1 MKFIGGNRANRL
13 KRRELLK
20 RIAQASALIFLG
32 PSQIAWG
39 AKLMAVRIWPAE
51 DYTRVT
57 LESDQVLKVSHQLLT
72 NPHRLVV
79 DVEGLELNNTIKE
92 LVAKVNSNDP
102 YIAQVRVGQ
111 FQPKVVRLVFDLKE
125 SIQPQLFTLDPVGSY
140 QNRLVFDLYPTV
152 ANDPLMELVR
162 QSAKK
167 EAALDADDP
176 IAAIARREAQ
186 KAEANKSIKP
196 NEIAKSDNK
205 SDSKSGKSSHRR
217 LLTIAIDPGHGG
229 EDPGAIG
236 KRGSR
241 EKDIVLSISRRLKQ
255 KIEAEPD
262 MRSYLTRDGDYFVPL
277 HVRVNKAR
285 RVQADLFV
293 SIHAD
298 AFVKPHARGA
308 SVFALSQQGATSTAA
323 RWLANKENS
332 ADLIGGLNI
341 KTQDKQVAQLLLD
354 MSTTAQI
361 KDSLKLGDAVLK
373 QIGGFA
379 KLHKPQVEQASF
391 AVLKAPDVPSI
402 LIETAFISNPE
413 EEARLND
420 HEYQEQIAQAILRGI
435 RSYFAKNP
443 PVAKSRQI

>member
-1 MKFIGGNRANRL
+1 MKFIRRHA
-13 KRRELLK
+13 KRREVLK
-20 RIAQASALIFLG
+20 RIAQTTALIFLG
-32 PSQIAWG
+32 PSQLAWG
-39 AKLMAVRIWPAE
+39 AKLLAVRMWPAE

-57 LESDQVLKVSHQLLT
+57 LESDEVLKVSHQLLT

-79 DVEGLELNNTIKE
+79 DVEGLELTSTLKE
-92 LVAKVNSNDP
+92 LVAKVKSNDP
-102 YIAQVRVGQ
+102 YVAQVRVGQ
-111 FQPKVVRLVFDLKE
+111 YQPKVVRLVFDLKE
-125 SIQPQLFTLDPVGSY
+125 SIQPQLFSLDPVGDY

-152 ANDPLMELVR
+152 ASDPLMDLVR

-167 EAALDADDP
+167 AAELDAEDP
-176 IAAIARREAQ
+176 IGAIARRESQ
-186 KAEANKSIKP
+186 
-196 NEIAKSDNK
+196 KSDPK
-205 SDSKSGKSSHRR
+205 SDGKESKPSHRR

-241 EKDIVLSISRRLKQ
+241 EKDIVLAISRRLKD
-255 KIEAEPD
+255 KVEREPD

-285 RVQADLFV
+285 RVRADLFV

-298 AFVKPHARGA
+298 AFVRPHARGA

-323 RWLANKENS
+323 RWLANKENG

-341 KTQDKQVAQLLLD
+341 KTQDRQVAQLLLD

-379 KLHKPQVEQASF
+379 KLHKKQVEQASF

-420 HEYQEQIAQAILRGI
+420 HEYQDQIAEAILKGI
-435 RSYFAKNP
+435 RNYFAKNP

>member
-1 MKFIGGNRANRL
+1 MKFIGGNRTNRF

-20 RIAQASALIFLG
+20 RIAQTSALIFLG

-57 LESDQVLKVSHQLLT
+57 LESDQVLKVNHQLLT

-125 SIQPQLFTLDPVGSY
+125 SIQPQLFTLDPVGTY

-176 IAAIARREAQ
+176 IGAIAKRESQ
-186 KAEANKSIKP
+186 KTETIKP
-196 NEIAKSDNK
+196 NQ
-205 SDSKSGKSSHRR
+205 SDSKPTKPSHRR

-241 EKDIVLSISRRLKQ
+241 EKDIVLAISRRLKQ

-341 KTQDKQVAQLLLD
+341 KTQDRQVAQLLLD

>member
-1 MKFIGGNRANRL
+1 MKFIPRNA
-13 KRRELLK
+13 KRRDLLK
-20 RIAQASALIFLG
+20 KIAQASALVFFG
-32 PSQIAWG
+32 PTQLAFG
-39 AKLMAVRIWPAE
+39 AKLLAVRMWPAE

-57 LESDQVLKVSHQLLT
+57 LESDEVLKVSHQLLT

-79 DVEGLELNNTIKE
+79 DVEGLELTNTLKE
-92 LVAKVNSNDP
+92 LVAKVKSNDP
-102 YIAQVRVGQ
+102 YVSQVRVGQ

-125 SIQPQLFTLDPVGSY
+125 SIQPQLFSLEPVGSY

-152 ANDPLMELVR
+152 ANDPLMDLVR
-162 QSAKK
+162 SSSKK
-167 EAALDADDP
+167 SAALDLEDP
-176 IAAIARREAQ
+176 IGAIARKEALKQ
-186 KAEANKSIKP
+186 DKQDGHGAHKADPKSPYK
-196 NEIAKSDNK
+196 
-205 SDSKSGKSSHRR
+205 R

-241 EKDIVLSISRRLKQ
+241 EKDIVLAISRKLKE
-255 KIEAEPD
+255 KIEQEPD

-277 HVRVNKAR
+277 HTRVNKAR

-293 SIHAD
+293 SVHAD
-298 AFVKPHARGA
+298 AFIQSHAKGA

-323 RWLANKENS
+323 RWLANKENN

-341 KTQDKQVAQLLLD
+341 KSQDKQVAQLLLD

-379 KLHKPQVEQASF
+379 KLHKKHVEQASF

-420 HEYQEQIAQAILRGI
+420 VEYQEQIASAILKGI

>member
-1 MKFIGGNRANRL
+1 MKFIRRDA
-13 KRRELLK
+13 KRREVLK
-20 RIAQASALIFLG
+20 RIAQASALVFLG
-32 PSQIAWG
+32 PPQIAWG
-39 AKLMAVRIWPAE
+39 AKLLAVRMWPAE

-57 LESDQVLKVSHQLLT
+57 LESDEVLKVSHQLLA

-79 DVEGLELNNTIKE
+79 DVEGLELTPTLKE
-92 LVAKVNSNDP
+92 LVAKVKSNDP
-102 YIAQVRVGQ
+102 YVAQVRVGQ
-111 FQPKVVRLVFDLKE
+111 YQPKVVRLVFDLKE
-125 SIQPQLFTLDPVGSY
+125 SIQPQLFTLDPVGDY

-152 ANDPLMELVR
+152 ASDPLMDLVR

-167 EAALDADDP
+167 AADLEAEDP
-176 IAAIARREAQ
+176 IGAIARRESQ
-186 KAEANKSIKP
+186 KPDAKESHKESKP
-196 NEIAKSDNK
+196 
-205 SDSKSGKSSHRR
+205 SHRR

-241 EKDIVLSISRRLKQ
+241 EKDIVLAISRRLKE
-255 KIEAEPD
+255 KVEREPD

-285 RVQADLFV
+285 RVRADLFV

-298 AFVKPHARGA
+298 AFVRPHARGA
-308 SVFALSQQGATSTAA
+308 SVFALSQQGATSSAA
-323 RWLANKENS
+323 RWLANKENG

-341 KTQDKQVAQLLLD
+341 KTQDRQVAQLLLD

-379 KLHKPQVEQASF
+379 RLHKKQVEQASF

-420 HEYQEQIAQAILRGI
+420 HEYQDQIAEAILKGI
-435 RSYFAKNP
+435 RNYFAKNP

>member
-1 MKFIGGNRANRL
+1 VGN
-13 KRRELLK
+13 
-20 RIAQASALIFLG
+20 
-32 PSQIAWG
+32 
-39 AKLMAVRIWPAE
+39 
-51 DYTRVT
+51 
-57 LESDQVLKVSHQLLT
+57 
-72 NPHRLVV
+72 
-79 DVEGLELNNTIKE
+79 
-92 LVAKVNSNDP
+92 
-102 YIAQVRVGQ
+102 
-111 FQPKVVRLVFDLKE
+111 
-125 SIQPQLFTLDPVGSY
+125 Y

-152 ANDPLMELVR
+152 AHDPLMELVR

-167 EAALDADDP
+167 EAALDAEDP
-176 IAAIARREAQ
+176 IGAIARREAQ
-186 KAEANKSIKP
+186 KAERSKP
-196 NEIAKSDNK
+196 NEIAKPDSKADNK
-205 SDSKSGKSSHRR
+205 AAKPSHRR

-241 EKDIVLSISRRLKQ
+241 EKDIVLAISRRLKQ

-262 MRSYLTRDGDYFVPL
+262 MRTYLTRDGDYFVPL

-298 AFVKPHARGA
+298 AFIKPHARGA

-413 EEARLND
+413 EEIRLND
-420 HEYQEQIAQAILRGI
+420 HVYQEQIAQAILRGI
-435 RSYFAKNP
+435 RNYFAKNP

>member
-1 MKFIGGNRANRL
+1 MKFISRNA
-13 KRRELLK
+13 KRRDLLK
-20 RIAQASALIFLG
+20 KIAQASALVFLG
-32 PSQIAWG
+32 PTQLAFG
-39 AKLMAVRIWPAE
+39 AKLLAVRMWPAE

-57 LESDQVLKVSHQLLT
+57 LESDEVLKVSHQLLT

-79 DVEGLELNNTIKE
+79 DVEGLELTNTLKE
-92 LVAKVNSNDP
+92 LVAKVKSNDP
-102 YIAQVRVGQ
+102 YVSQVRVGQ

-125 SIQPQLFTLDPVGSY
+125 SIQPQLFSLEPVGSY

-152 ANDPLMELVR
+152 ANDPLMDLVR
-162 QSAKK
+162 HSSKK
-167 EAALDADDP
+167 SAALDLEDP
-176 IAAIARREAQ
+176 IGAIARKEALKQ
-186 KAEANKSIKP
+186 DKDGHSTHKTDP
-196 NEIAKSDNK
+196 
-205 SDSKSGKSSHRR
+205 KSSYKR

-236 KRGSR
+236 KSGSR
-241 EKDIVLSISRRLKQ
+241 EKDIVLAIARKLKE
-255 KIEAEPD
+255 KIEQEPD

-277 HVRVNKAR
+277 HTRVNKAR

-293 SIHAD
+293 SVHAD
-298 AFVKPHARGA
+298 AFVQPHAKGA

-323 RWLANKENS
+323 RWLANKENN

-341 KTQDKQVAQLLLD
+341 KSQDKQVAQLLLD

-373 QIGGFA
+373 QIGSFA
-379 KLHKPQVEQASF
+379 KLHKKNVEQASF

-420 HEYQEQIAQAILRGI
+420 IEYQEQIASAILNGI

>member
-1 MKFIGGNRANRL
+1 
-13 KRRELLK
+13 
-20 RIAQASALIFLG
+20 
-32 PSQIAWG
+32 
-39 AKLMAVRIWPAE
+39 
-51 DYTRVT
+51 
-57 LESDQVLKVSHQLLT
+57 
-72 NPHRLVV
+72 LVV

-111 FQPKVVRLVFDLKE
+111 FQPKVVRLVLDLKE

-167 EAALDADDP
+167 EAALDTDDP
-176 IAAIARREAQ
+176 IAAIAKRESQ
-186 KAEANKSIKP
+186 KAEANKPIPPK
-196 NEIAKSDNK
+196 EIARSESKP
-205 SDSKSGKSSHRR
+205 DSKAAKPSHRR

-241 EKDIVLSISRRLKQ
+241 EKDIVLAISRRLKQ

-298 AFVKPHARGA
+298 AFIKPQARGA
-308 SVFALSQQGATSTAA
+308 SVFALSQHGATSTAA

-379 KLHKPQVEQASF
+379 RLHKRQVEQASF

-420 HEYQEQIAQAILRGI
+420 HEYQDQIAQAILRGI

>member
-1 MKFIGGNRANRL
+1 MKFIGGNRTNRL

-20 RIAQASALIFLG
+20 RIAQTSALIFLG

-57 LESDQVLKVSHQLLT
+57 LESDQALRVSHQLLT

-176 IAAIARREAQ
+176 IGAIARRESQ
-186 KAEANKSIKP
+186 KAEANKSNKL
-196 NEIAKSDNK
+196 NEIAKPDGKTDNK
-205 SDSKSGKSSHRR
+205 ATKPSYRR

-236 KRGSR
+236 KRGSQ
-241 EKDIVLSISRRLKQ
+241 EKDIVLAISRRLKQ
-255 KIEAEPD
+255 RIEVEPD

-298 AFVKPHARGA
+298 AFIKPNARGA

-323 RWLANKENS
+323 RWLANKENG

-379 KLHKPQVEQASF
+379 KLHKSQVEQASF

-413 EEARLND
+413 EESRLND
-420 HEYQEQIAQAILRGI
+420 HEYQEQIAQAILKGI

>member
-1 MKFIGGNRANRL
+1 MKFIGGNRASRF

-20 RIAQASALIFLG
+20 RIAQTSALIFLG
-32 PSQIAWG
+32 PGQIAWG

-57 LESDQVLKVSHQLLT
+57 LESDQVLKVNHQLLT

-152 ANDPLMELVR
+152 ANDPLMALVR

-186 KAEANKSIKP
+186 KAEANKP
-196 NEIAKSDNK
+196 NEIAKSDSK
-205 SDSKSGKSSHRR
+205 PDSKSGKSSHRR

-298 AFVKPHARGA
+298 AFIKPHARGA
-308 SVFALSQQGATSTAA
+308 SIFALSQQGATSTAA

>member
-20 RIAQASALIFLG
+20 RIAQTSALIFLG

-39 AKLMAVRIWPAE
+39 AKLVAVRIWPAE

-72 NPHRLVV
+72 NPYRLVV

-125 SIQPQLFTLDPVGSY
+125 SIQPQLFTLDPVGTY

-152 ANDPLMELVR
+152 AHDPLMELVR

-176 IAAIARREAQ
+176 IGAIAKRESQ
-186 KAEANKSIKP
+186 KAEIIKP
-196 NEIAKSDNK
+196 NQ
-205 SDSKSGKSSHRR
+205 SDSKPDSKATKPSHRR

-241 EKDIVLSISRRLKQ
+241 EKDIVLAISRRLKQ

>member
-1 MKFIGGNRANRL
+1 MKFIPRNA
-13 KRRELLK
+13 KRRDLLK
-20 RIAQASALIFLG
+20 KIAQASALVFLG
-32 PSQIAWG
+32 PTQLAFG
-39 AKLMAVRIWPAE
+39 AKLLAVRMWPAE

-57 LESDQVLKVSHQLLT
+57 LESDEVLKVSHQLLT

-79 DVEGLELNNTIKE
+79 DVEGLELTNTLKE
-92 LVAKVNSNDP
+92 LVAKVKSNDP
-102 YIAQVRVGQ
+102 YVSQVRVGQ

-125 SIQPQLFTLDPVGSY
+125 SIQPQLFSLEPVGSY

-152 ANDPLMELVR
+152 ANDPLMDLVR
-162 QSAKK
+162 SSSKK
-167 EAALDADDP
+167 SAALDLEDP
-176 IAAIARREAQ
+176 IGAIARKEALKQ
-186 KAEANKSIKP
+186 DKQDGHGAHKADPKSPYK
-196 NEIAKSDNK
+196 
-205 SDSKSGKSSHRR
+205 R

-241 EKDIVLSISRRLKQ
+241 EKDIVLAISRKLKE
-255 KIEAEPD
+255 KIEQEPD

-277 HVRVNKAR
+277 HTRVNKAR

-293 SIHAD
+293 SVHAD
-298 AFVKPHARGA
+298 AFIQSHAKGA

-323 RWLANKENS
+323 RWLANKENN

-341 KTQDKQVAQLLLD
+341 KSQDKQVAQLLLD

-379 KLHKPQVEQASF
+379 KLHKKHVEQASF

-420 HEYQEQIAQAILRGI
+420 VEYQEQIASAILKGI

>member
-20 RIAQASALIFLG
+20 RIAQTSALIFLG

-39 AKLMAVRIWPAE
+39 AKLVAVRIWPAE

-57 LESDQVLKVSHQLLT
+57 LESDQALKVSHQLLT

-125 SIQPQLFTLDPVGSY
+125 SIQPQLFTLDPVGTY

-152 ANDPLMELVR
+152 ANDPLMDLVR

-167 EAALDADDP
+167 EAALDAEDP

-186 KAEANKSIKP
+186 KAEITKP
-196 NEIAKSDNK
+196 NQ
-205 SDSKSGKSSHRR
+205 SDSKPDSKVAKPSHRR

-241 EKDIVLSISRRLKQ
+241 EKDIVLAISRRLKQ

-341 KTQDKQVAQLLLD
+341 KTKDKQVAQLLLD

-379 KLHKPQVEQASF
+379 KLHKRQVEQASF

-402 LIETAFISNPE
+402 LIETAFISNPQ

>member
-1 MKFIGGNRANRL
+1 MKFIGGNRVNRL

-57 LESDQVLKVSHQLLT
+57 LESDQVLKVNHQLLT

-196 NEIAKSDNK
+196 NEIAKSDKK

-241 EKDIVLSISRRLKQ
+241 EKDIVLSISHRLKQ

-323 RWLANKENS
+323 RWLANKENN

>member
-1 MKFIGGNRANRL
+1 MKFIGGNRVNRL

-32 PSQIAWG
+32 PGQIAWG

-57 LESDQVLKVSHQLLT
+57 LESDQVLKVNHQLLT

-186 KAEANKSIKP
+186 KAEANKP
-196 NEIAKSDNK
+196 NEIAKSDSK
-205 SDSKSGKSSHRR
+205 PDSKSGKSSHRR

-298 AFVKPHARGA
+298 AFIKPHARGA

>member
-1 MKFIGGNRANRL
+1 MKFIARNA
-13 KRRELLK
+13 KRRDLLK
-20 RIAQASALIFLG
+20 NIAKASALLFLG
-32 PSQIAWG
+32 PSQLAFG
-39 AKLMAVRIWPAE
+39 AKLLAVRMWPAE

-57 LESDQVLKVSHQLLT
+57 LESDEILKVSHQLLT

-79 DVEGLELNNTIKE
+79 DVEGLELTNTLKE
-92 LVAKVNSNDP
+92 LVAKVKSNDP
-102 YIAQVRVGQ
+102 YVSQVRVGQ
-111 FQPKVVRLVFDLKE
+111 FQPRVVRLVFDLKE
-125 SIQPQLFTLDPVGSY
+125 SIQPQLFSLEPVGSY

-162 QSAKK
+162 SSSKK
-167 EAALDADDP
+167 SAALDLEDP
-176 IAAIARREAQ
+176 IGAIARKEALKQ
-186 KAEANKSIKP
+186 DKQDKSNKDDSANKSDP
-196 NEIAKSDNK
+196 
-205 SDSKSGKSSHRR
+205 KSSYKR

-241 EKDIVLSISRRLKQ
+241 EKDIVLAIARKLKD
-255 KIEAEPD
+255 KIEQEPD

-277 HVRVNKAR
+277 HTRVNKAR

-293 SIHAD
+293 SVHAD
-298 AFVKPHARGA
+298 AFVQPHAKGA

-323 RWLANKENS
+323 RWLANKENN

-341 KTQDKQVAQLLLD
+341 KSQDKQVAQLLLD

-379 KLHKPQVEQASF
+379 KLHKKHVEQASF

-420 HEYQEQIAQAILRGI
+420 VEYQEQIASAILKGI

>member
-1 MKFIGGNRANRL
+1 MKFIGGNRTNRL

-20 RIAQASALIFLG
+20 RIAQTSALIFLG

-39 AKLMAVRIWPAE
+39 AKLVAVRIWPAE

-125 SIQPQLFTLDPVGSY
+125 SIQPQLFTLDPVGNY

-152 ANDPLMELVR
+152 AHDPLMELVR

-167 EAALDADDP
+167 EAALDAEDP
-176 IAAIARREAQ
+176 IGAIARREAQ
-186 KAEANKSIKP
+186 KEANKP
-196 NEIAKSDNK
+196 NQIAKPDNK
-205 SDSKSGKSSHRR
+205 PDAKAAKPSHRR

-241 EKDIVLSISRRLKQ
+241 EKDIVLAISRRLKQ

-262 MRSYLTRDGDYFVPL
+262 MRTYLTRDGDYFVPL

-298 AFVKPHARGA
+298 AFIKPQARGA
-308 SVFALSQQGATSTAA
+308 SVFALSQHGATSTAA
-323 RWLANKENS
+323 RWLANKENG

>member
-1 MKFIGGNRANRL
+1 MKFIGGNRVNRL

-241 EKDIVLSISRRLKQ
+241 EKDIVLSISHRLKQ

>member
-1 MKFIGGNRANRL
+1 MKFIGGNRVNRL

-196 NEIAKSDNK
+196 NEIANSDNK

-379 KLHKPQVEQASF
+379 KLHKSQVEQASF

>member
-1 MKFIGGNRANRL
+1 MKFIRRDA
-13 KRRELLK
+13 KRREVLK
-20 RIAQASALIFLG
+20 RIAQASALVFLG
-32 PSQIAWG
+32 PPQIAWG
-39 AKLMAVRIWPAE
+39 AKLLAVRMWPAE

-57 LESDQVLKVSHQLLT
+57 LESNEVLKVSHQLLA

-79 DVEGLELNNTIKE
+79 DVEGLELTPTLKE
-92 LVAKVNSNDP
+92 LVAKVKSNDP
-102 YIAQVRVGQ
+102 YVAQVRVGQ
-111 FQPKVVRLVFDLKE
+111 YQPKVVRLVFDLKE
-125 SIQPQLFTLDPVGSY
+125 SIQPQLFTLDPVGDY

-152 ANDPLMELVR
+152 ASDPLMDLVR

-167 EAALDADDP
+167 AADLEAEDP
-176 IAAIARREAQ
+176 IGAIARRESQ
-186 KAEANKSIKP
+186 KPDAKESHKESKP
-196 NEIAKSDNK
+196 
-205 SDSKSGKSSHRR
+205 SHRR

-241 EKDIVLSISRRLKQ
+241 EKDIVLAISRRLKE
-255 KIEAEPD
+255 KVEREPD

-285 RVQADLFV
+285 RVRADLFV

-298 AFVKPHARGA
+298 AFVRPHARGA

-323 RWLANKENS
+323 RWLANKENG

-341 KTQDKQVAQLLLD
+341 KTQDRQVAQLLLD

-379 KLHKPQVEQASF
+379 RLHKKQVEQASF

-420 HEYQEQIAQAILRGI
+420 HEYQDQIAEAILKGI
-435 RSYFAKNP
+435 RNYFAKNP